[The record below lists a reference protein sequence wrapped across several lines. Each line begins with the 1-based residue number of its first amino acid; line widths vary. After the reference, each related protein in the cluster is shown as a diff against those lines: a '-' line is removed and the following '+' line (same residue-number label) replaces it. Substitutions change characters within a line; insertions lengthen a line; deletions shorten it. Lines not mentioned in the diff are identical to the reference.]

1 MIGGVDLLR
10 HLTYF
15 AAVAEHRHF
24 GDAAISLGITQ
35 PPLSQGIQRLERQWG
50 VRLFERNARTVQI
63 TDVGAALL
71 SGTHEILQQV
81 DDLTDLA
88 TIWTSPR
95 RVRLGLASDLDAAIV
110 QLVHT
115 LVKEDLQIDP
125 TIGGTV
131 DLIER
136 LKDGELDAVQ
146 ICHPAVVDGVW
157 AGPVTVLPTR
167 LIGSA
172 PGTEPIV
179 LSALALPFV
188 VAPRRDHPPLHDQ
201 FIDALRRH
209 GHDGSVI
216 EAATPLE
223 RDAIVAAGG
232 GVRLTLDP
240 NLGRPILDQPLP
252 MRIRTVLP
260 VESHRRPEI
269 DYAAVLKAIDEAL
282 PR

>member
-1 MIGGVDLLR
+1 MDLLR
-10 HLTYF
+10 HLSYF

-24 GDAAISLGITQ
+24 GDAAASLGITQ

-50 VRLFERNARTVQI
+50 VRLFERNARKVQI
-63 TDVGAALL
+63 TDVGVALL
-71 SGTHEILQQV
+71 AGTHEVLRQA
-81 DDLTDLA
+81 DDLGDLA
-88 TIWTSPR
+88 SIWTSPR
-95 RVRLGLASDLDAAIV
+95 RVRLGLAGDLDGV
-110 QLVHT
+110 VVKLVRA
-115 LVKEDLQIDP
+115 LVAEGLHVDP

-136 LKDGELDAVQ
+136 LKDGELDAVVV
-146 ICHPAVVDGVW
+146 CHPTVVDGVW
-157 AGPVTVLPTR
+157 AGPVTVMQTC

-172 PGTEPIV
+172 PATGTIA
-179 LSALALPFV
+179 LSTVGLPFV
-188 VAPRRDHPPLHDQ
+188 VAPRRDHPSVHDQ

-216 EAATPLE
+216 EAASALE

-240 NLGRPILDQPLP
+240 TIGRPILEQPLP
-252 MRIRTVLP
+252 IRVRTVLP
-260 VESHRRPEI
+260 VESNRRPEV
-269 DYAAVLKAIDEAL
+269 DYDKVLRAIDEGL